1 MLAEVSKEN
10 NHYLA
15 TFKRDISHQIEDV
28 WGYLTENRKLKQWF
42 PELTIEDLSTNGKI
56 TFDMQDGTFKIMT
69 ITDFKEKSILSFTW
83 GEDHVHFELLPK
95 QGGCQLILKET
106 IFQLT
111 DHTPKDLAGWHVCL
125 DVILSLLDHKSID
138 RKEKWKELYTAYQQ
152 LLKTN

>member
-15 TFKRDISHQIEDV
+15 TFKRDISHEIEDV

-69 ITDFKEKSILSFTW
+69 ITDFKKNLF
-83 GEDHVHFELLPK
+83 
-95 QGGCQLILKET
+95 
-106 IFQLT
+106 
-111 DHTPKDLAGWHVCL
+111 
-125 DVILSLLDHKSID
+125 
-138 RKEKWKELYTAYQQ
+138 
-152 LLKTN
+152 